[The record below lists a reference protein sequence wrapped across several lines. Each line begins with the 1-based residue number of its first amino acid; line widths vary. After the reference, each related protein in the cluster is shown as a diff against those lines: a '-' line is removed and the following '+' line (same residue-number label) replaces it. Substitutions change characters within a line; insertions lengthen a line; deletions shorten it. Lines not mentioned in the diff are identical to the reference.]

1 MQKHQWKECKDI
13 GEKKKMTYKV
23 KKLFNGFASVRDHI
37 IKNCITSRINLV
49 IEFED
54 KKMTVPLSKLKN
66 PFQLHKKE
74 FVSKYD
80 GSKYKLYDFK
90 FIPNDIKQEE
100 MKL

>member
-1 MQKHQWKECKDI
+1 MN
-13 GEKKKMTYKV
+13 YKV
-23 KKLFNGFASVRDHI
+23 KKLFNGFASIRDHI
-37 IKNCITSRINLV
+37 LKKCVDLENDLI

-54 KKMTVPLSKLKN
+54 KKMTVPLSDLKN

-90 FIPNDIKQEE
+90 FIPNDDKQEE

>member
-1 MQKHQWKECKDI
+1 MN
-13 GEKKKMTYKV
+13 YKV
-23 KKLFNGFASVRDHI
+23 KKLFNGFASIRDHI
-37 IKNCITSRINLV
+37 LKKCVDLENDLI

-54 KKMTVPLSKLKN
+54 KKMTVPLSDLKN

>member
-1 MQKHQWKECKDI
+1 
-13 GEKKKMTYKV
+13 MTYKV

-37 IKNCITSRINLV
+37 IKNCISSRSNLV

-90 FIPNDIKQEE
+90 FIPNDIKQEVME
-100 MKL
+100 L

>member
-1 MQKHQWKECKDI
+1 MN
-13 GEKKKMTYKV
+13 YKV
-23 KKLFNGFASVRDHI
+23 KKLFNGFASIRDHI
-37 IKNCITSRINLV
+37 LKKCVDSENDLI

-74 FVSKYD
+74 FISKYD

>member
-1 MQKHQWKECKDI
+1 MR
-13 GEKKKMTYKV
+13 YKV
-23 KKLFNGFASVRDHI
+23 KKLFNGFASIRDYI
-37 IKNCITSRINLV
+37 IKKCVDSENDLI

-54 KKMTVPLSKLKN
+54 KKMTVPLSKLDN
-66 PFQLHKKE
+66 PFQLHERE

-90 FIPNDIKQEE
+90 FIPSDDKQEE

>member
-1 MQKHQWKECKDI
+1 MK
-13 GEKKKMTYKV
+13 YKV
-23 KKLFNGFASVRDHI
+23 KKLFNGFASIRDHI
-37 IKNCITSRINLV
+37 IKKCINSGSNLI

-54 KKMTVPLSKLKN
+54 KRMTVPFSKLKD

-74 FVSKYD
+74 FISKYD

-90 FIPNDIKQEE
+90 FIPSDDKQEE